1 MSRRTAFVLAF
12 SALLVLSAV
21 GAPAG
26 AVLLSA
32 GVSVADGA
40 ATQQTID
47 DGPAVSVTS
56 LAVTVEGEI
65 LEGDR
70 IVDEAALSEGGRV
83 ITSHDPTITLDVRAD
98 SPIEVVSIRVDGE
111 TRRTY
116 SPDAESFQRSEEID
130 LKPRENEVRIVV
142 KANETTTRTGTI
154 VKDNR
159 APLMTFESPFEAG
172 FVNSNGTY
180 SAPNETY
187 TIEDAQV
194 TLAGTF
200 QDETGIEKVR
210 IERTYRTTTNGS
222 GTIYNRS
229 RTTIEEPGESI
240 AYPLRLGPAAQNI
253 ENGTDIQNGTN
264 TVRLTA
270 FDRFEQRRVYEVDL
284 LVEDN
289 DAPEIDLHRVST
301 DVTNQSVTFNFTVT
315 DRVGIESVGYRRGF
329 EDDDGLRYL
338 IFGRRPMS
346 QPVQQTFNET
356 IRVTEGMESLTLVA
370 EDGVGNVTTQTQFV
384 RYDRLVTPDLRLA
397 SAEHVGE
404 NRIRIRGGASDGQI
418 TRVHAEVVKDG
429 EILDIRKVYDG
440 DVRDRIR
447 VDETLTASSFP
458 VTVRIRVTD
467 ATGEEYVESAQL
479 TRDEAVTPSE
489 PTATPVSPTQ
499 TPVSSPTSSSTP
511 ADQIVVR
518 NATLS
523 DSEVSPGEVVF
534 VNATIENR
542 GDGNILYTAGLSVG
556 GAVVATE
563 PVTLPAG
570 EERPVS
576 FRYEATETGTV
587 PVAINGTSA
596 GALTV
601 GGGGIVG
608 TVLGFLDPVLGIL
621 PLGLL
626 RTLAVFVLVP
636 ALVVFLMLKGVAAYL
651 GY

>member
-1 MSRRTAFVLAF
+1 MSRRTAFVLAV

-21 GAPAG
+21 DASAG

-32 GVSVADGA
+32 GVSVADGS

-65 LEGDR
+65 LEDGR
-70 IVDEAALSEGGRV
+70 IVDEAPLSEGGTV
-83 ITSHDPTITLDVRAD
+83 TTSHDPTITLGVRAD

-154 VKDNR
+154 LKDNR

-172 FVNSNGTY
+172 FVNANGTY

-200 QDETGIEKVR
+200 RDETGIEKVR

-240 AYPLRLGPAAQNI
+240 AYPLRLGPAAQNV

-284 LVEDN
+284 LVEDS

-329 EDDDGLRYL
+329 EDEDGLRYL

-346 QPVQQTFNET
+346 QPLQQTFNET
-356 IRVTEGMESLTLVA
+356 IRVTEEMESLTLVA

-384 RYDRLVTPDLRLA
+384 RYDRLVTPDLRLV

-404 NRIRIRGGASDGQI
+404 NRVRIRGGASDGQI

-440 DVRDRIR
+440 DVRERIR

-467 ATGEEYVESAQL
+467 ATGEEHVESAQL

-489 PTATPVSPTQ
+489 PTATPATR
-499 TPVSSPTSSSTP
+499 TPVSSPTPSSTP

-523 DSEVSPGEVVF
+523 ESEVSPGEVVF
-534 VNATIENR
+534 VNATVENR
-542 GDGNILYTAGLSVG
+542 GDGNTLYTAGLSAG
-556 GAVVATE
+556 GAVVTTE

-570 EERPVS
+570 EKRPVS
-576 FRYEATETGTV
+576 FRYEANETGTV

-596 GALTV
+596 GTLTV

-608 TVLGFLDPVLGIL
+608 TVLGFLAPVLGIL

-626 RTLAVFVLVP
+626 RTLAVFVLAPV
-636 ALVVFLMLKGVAAYL
+636 LLVFLILKGVAVYL